1 MQKISRGDKNMEMKR
16 KCGYPLSKKSKRT
29 AVST

>member
-1 MQKISRGDKNMEMKR
+1 MEMKR

-29 AVST
+29 AVSTWTRT